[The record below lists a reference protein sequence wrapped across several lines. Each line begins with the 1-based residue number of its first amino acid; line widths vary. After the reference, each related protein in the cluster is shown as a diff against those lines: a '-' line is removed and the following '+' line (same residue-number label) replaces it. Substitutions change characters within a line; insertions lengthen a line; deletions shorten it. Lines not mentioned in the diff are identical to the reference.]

1 MTLLRPNLNEI
12 YGPIEKELEEFG
24 EVLKKQLASQDT
36 LIQDIHQH
44 LLKMTG
50 KFLRPALVI
59 LCSKLGHKNNSM
71 EAIRLAAAIEL
82 IHTATLVHDDIIDDS
97 EYRRNQPSVHS
108 KWGREISIVS
118 GDYLYAKAFLL
129 LADLKDIWVNQAFA
143 ACAHVIC
150 EGEMKQIEKR
160 ADFFMDEKEYLR
172 IIHQKTASLFQA
184 ACVGGAYYSGLGKD
198 KIEKLGDF
206 GFRLG
211 MAFQIIDDCLDLMS
225 DVEHLGKPAG
235 LDIHKHDATLPI
247 LYLFKSLDE
256 AEKRSLLEE
265 IKRGGPSL
273 LETVRRLAI
282 EKKSIEKA
290 TLRAKNYLEEA
301 VRNLADF
308 NGSAYKE
315 SLLQL
320 ADHCLERAR

>member
-1 MTLLRPNLNEI
+1 MTLLRPGLNEI
-12 YGPIEKELEEFG
+12 YGPVENELEEFG

-36 LIQDIHQH
+36 LIHDIHQH

-59 LCSKLGHKNNSM
+59 LCSKLGHDHYSR
-71 EAIRLAAAIEL
+71 EAIKLAVAIEL

-97 EYRRNQPSVHS
+97 EYRRNQPSIHS

-118 GDYLYAKAFLL
+118 GDYLYAKAFML
-129 LADLKDIWVNQAFA
+129 LADLKGVWVNQAFA

-184 ACVGGAYYSGLGKD
+184 ACMGGAYYSGLGQD

-211 MAFQIIDDCLDLMS
+211 MAFQIIDDCLDLTS
-225 DVEHLGKPAG
+225 D
-235 LDIHKHDATLPI
+235 T
-247 LYLFKSLDE
+247 
-256 AEKRSLLEE
+256 
-265 IKRGGPSL
+265 
-273 LETVRRLAI
+273 
-282 EKKSIEKA
+282 
-290 TLRAKNYLEEA
+290 
-301 VRNLADF
+301 
-308 NGSAYKE
+308 
-315 SLLQL
+315 
-320 ADHCLERAR
+320 

>member
-1 MTLLRPNLNEI
+1 MTLLRPGLNEI
-12 YGPIEKELEEFG
+12 YGPVEKELEEFG

-36 LIQDIHQH
+36 LIHDIHQH

-59 LCSKLGHKNNSM
+59 LCLKLGHNHHTR
-71 EAIRLAAAIEL
+71 EAIKLAVAIEL

-97 EYRRNQPSVHS
+97 ETRRNQPSIHS

-118 GDYLYAKAFLL
+118 GDYLYAKAFML
-129 LADLKDIWVNQAFA
+129 LADLKDVWINQAFA

-184 ACVGGAYYSGLGKD
+184 ACMGGAYYSGLGQD

-211 MAFQIIDDCLDLMS
+211 MAFQIIDDCLDLTS
-225 DVEHLGKPAG
+225 DVENLGKPAG
-235 LDIHKHDATLPI
+235 LDLSKHDATLPI
-247 LYLFKSLDE
+247 LYLFQRLDDV
-256 AEKRSLLEE
+256 EKKRLMEE
-265 IKRGGPSL
+265 IKIGDPSL
-273 LETVRRLAI
+273 LNVVRKLALQT
-282 EKKSIEKA
+282 KSIEQATVKA
-290 TLRAKNYLEEA
+290 KHYVEEA
-301 VRNLADF
+301 IQDLAEFKD
-308 NGSAYKE
+308 SPYKE
-315 SLLQL
+315 SLINL
-320 ADHCLERAR
+320 ADHCLERA